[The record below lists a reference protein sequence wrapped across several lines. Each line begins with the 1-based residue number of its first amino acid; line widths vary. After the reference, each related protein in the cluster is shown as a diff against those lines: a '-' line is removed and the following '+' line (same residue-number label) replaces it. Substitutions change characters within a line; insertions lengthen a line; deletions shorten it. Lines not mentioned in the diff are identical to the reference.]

1 MGMGQSQDELEGG
14 EGSMT
19 KRPSII
25 GGLTLVE
32 PAVEKQAPSEPVA
45 PIAAK
50 KARPDIVHTSVY
62 LPAPVHRKLREI
74 AFQTDRKVHDVIMEG
89 IDAALRNYGHPSV
102 AELKGSAKAS

>member
-1 MGMGQSQDELEGG
+1 MSR
-14 EGSMT
+14 T
-19 KRPSII
+19 
-25 GGLTLVE
+25 
-32 PAVEKQAPSEPVA
+32 AVEKPAPPDPVA

-50 KARPDIVHTSVY
+50 KARPDIVHTSIY

>member
-1 MGMGQSQDELEGG
+1 MDLDQSQDQREGI
-14 EGSMT
+14 ESSM

-32 PAVEKQAPSEPVA
+32 PVAEKTASPVPAAPPTA
-45 PIAAK
+45 R

-62 LPAPVHRKLREI
+62 LPAGVHRKLREI

-89 IDAALRNYGHPSV
+89 IDAALRTYGHPSV
-102 AELKGSAKAS
+102 AELKDSTKAP